1 MNLSIAAAAK
11 CQLLRKSTTNEDLVW
26 NAAVEWVMREH
37 EILTP
42 DELMELITWL
52 EADSTHIAA
61 YDEASYLWKL
71 TGIAMQKTDY

>member
-26 NAAVEWVMREH
+26 NAAVEWVMRGH

-42 DELMELITWL
+42 DELIELTAWL
-52 EADSTHIAA
+52 KADPAHLAA